1 MPVFTA
7 LLTTILILQAGS
19 LQAADKKDKGGLLGN
34 SYGSQMEQLKD
45 NIIRITTRQKVT
57 GTLPGSVMPLW
68 FVPHLKPRIWG
79 SRPSR

>member
-1 MPVFTA
+1 
-7 LLTTILILQAGS
+7 
-19 LQAADKKDKGGLLGN
+19 
-34 SYGSQMEQLKD
+34 MEQLKD